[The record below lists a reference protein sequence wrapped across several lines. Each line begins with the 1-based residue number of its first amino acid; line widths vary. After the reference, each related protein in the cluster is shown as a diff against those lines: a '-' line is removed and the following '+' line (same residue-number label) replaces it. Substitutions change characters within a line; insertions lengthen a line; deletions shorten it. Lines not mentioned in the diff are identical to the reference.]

1 MLRVYTKKLGTTV
14 VLFLIGRIVIGETA
28 TLRDAVL
35 SQSAT
40 DTLVLDL
47 ACVNIIDA
55 AGFGFLLKLREEM
68 QSRGINFKLTNL
80 TKTVDLLFEITRLN
94 SVFEVT
100 SVLRGVQRG
109 SFPGASSVRGFAACA

>member
-55 AGFGFLLKLREEM
+55 AGFGVLLKLREEM

-109 SFPGASSVRGFAACA
+109 SFPGASSVR